1 MPASTKPSTTERP
14 STGLPERD
22 PRTVSRFRSTLVFV
36 ESPEA
41 RHNTEVG
48 VDAAAQHLASLVEL
62 LRTNGETLIQRWV
75 ELSTPSLRGRL
86 TEAEL
91 RADSQELFD
100 ALLQAL
106 ATTDNADDAHFA
118 EVKGL
123 LEELSRTRARQGF
136 SPTETAVSVFTLK
149 QAVSELVDGEN
160 DPALF
165 RQVLRFSTLLDA
177 LGLRTFEAYSRA
189 RESIIK
195 EQSEQLLEL
204 TTPVVK
210 LWDGVLAVPLV
221 GTLDSIRTQI
231 VMEKLLQALVDTGSE
246 HAIVDITGVLAVD
259 TQVAQHLLKTVMAA
273 RLMGAECTIS
283 GIRPQIAQTI
293 VALGIEF
300 GDITTKA
307 SLADALRHA
316 LRRSGV
322 DVVATTGSAR

>member
-1 MPASTKPSTTERP
+1 VPRYESTVISK
-14 STGLPERD
+14 
-22 PRTVSRFRSTLVFV
+22 FRSTLVFV
-36 ESPEA
+36 ELPET
-41 RHNTEVG
+41 RPDTEVG
-48 VDAAAQHLASLVEL
+48 VDAAAEHLARLVEV
-62 LRTNGETLIQRWV
+62 LRTNTEQLIHRWV
-75 ELSTPSLRGRL
+75 ELTTPSLRGRL

-91 RADSQELFD
+91 GNDSREFFG

-106 ATTDNADDAHFA
+106 AITDDPDDEHFA

-123 LEELSRTRARQGF
+123 LEELSRSRARQGF
-136 SPTETAVSVFTLK
+136 SPSETAVSVFTLK
-149 QAVSELVDGEN
+149 QAVSELVGQED
-160 DPALF
+160 DPELF

-177 LGLRTFEAYSRA
+177 LGLRTFEAYARA
-189 RESIIK
+189 REAIIK

-293 VALGIEF
+293 VGLGIEF

-322 DVVATTGSAR
+322 DVVKTTGSGR

>member
-1 MPASTKPSTTERP
+1 M
-14 STGLPERD
+14 
-22 PRTVSRFRSTLVFV
+22 
-36 ESPEA
+36 
-41 RHNTEVG
+41 
-48 VDAAAQHLASLVEL
+48 DAAAEHLARLVEV
-62 LRTNGETLIQRWV
+62 LRTNTEQLIHRWV
-75 ELSTPSLRGRL
+75 ELTTPSLRGRL

-91 RADSQELFD
+91 GNDSREFFG

-106 ATTDNADDAHFA
+106 AITDDPDDEHFT

-123 LEELSRTRARQGF
+123 LEELSRSRARQGF
-136 SPTETAVSVFTLK
+136 SPSETAVSVFTLK
-149 QAVSELVDGEN
+149 QAVSELVGQED
-160 DPALF
+160 DPELF

-177 LGLRTFEAYSRA
+177 LGLRTFEAYARA
-189 RESIIK
+189 REAIIK

-293 VALGIEF
+293 VGLGIEF

-322 DVVATTGSAR
+322 DVVKTTGSGR